1 MNTTYVILHIF
12 SVDKCC
18 FTLITFIFS
27 LRGYFVMNVCRKK
40 MLTIFAH
47 NLFPQVTDSLPPCL
61 PHAVHGRVHP
71 LHLDVQHLDQD
82 LLHHLHH
89 DQHLPGLCQI
99 RRDNLI
105 RYGHIQVGA
114 SVTEN

>member
-1 MNTTYVILHIF
+1 MFVEKKLLHLF
-12 SVDKCC
+12 ADK
-18 FTLITFIFS
+18 
-27 LRGYFVMNVCRKK
+27 
-40 MLTIFAH
+40 
-47 NLFPQVTDSLPPCL
+47 LFPQVTDSLPPCL
-61 PHAVHGRVHP
+61 PHEVHGRVHP

-105 RYGHIQVGA
+105 RYGHIQVRA
-114 SVTEN
+114 SVSVTED